1 MARPSVRILLQ
12 QREETFTAAERR
24 VVAVLLA
31 NYPSAAL
38 TSISQL
44 AGQAG
49 VSDPTVHRL
58 VVKLGFEGYPEFQRA
73 LLDEVDMRMNSP
85 LSRLESCADEPHAED
100 TQQAMLG
107 SLTLA
112 IGKTAEQASREDFEL
127 AVSLLADTKRTVF
140 SCGGRASRFLAAWLV
155 VLLSQLRPHARHVE
169 PSLEH
174 GSEAL
179 ADLEAGDVL
188 IVYDYRRY
196 QDSVVQFARAAH
208 ELGARIVLLTDEWR
222 SPIARFADAVLVSL
236 VQSAS
241 PFDTKV
247 PALAQTE
254 SIVAALVHRLPAEAT
269 TRLKRIEA
277 LRAGGV
283 AKDAQPAEH
292 SLHRHRTS

>member
-1 MARPSVRILLQ
+1 MRPPVRVLLK
-12 QREETFTAAERR
+12 QREATITASERR
-24 VVAVLLA
+24 VAAVLLA
-31 NYPSAAL
+31 NYPSAGL

-58 VVKLGFEGYPEFQRA
+58 VLKLGFDGYPEFQRA
-73 LLDEVDMRMNSP
+73 LLDEVDVRMNSP
-85 LSRLESCADEPHAED
+85 LSRLESLADEHHAED
-100 TQQAMLG
+100 TQQAMLR

-112 IGKTAEQASREDFEL
+112 IGKTAERASREDFEL
-127 AVSLLADTKRTVF
+127 AVSLLADTQRTVF
-140 SCGGRASRFLAAWLV
+140 SCGGRASRFLASWLV

-169 PSLEH
+169 PSLER

-188 IVYDYRRY
+188 VVYDYRRY

-222 SPIARFADAVLVSL
+222 SPIAGFADAVLVSL
-236 VQSAS
+236 VQSSS

-254 SIVAALVHRLPAEAT
+254 SLVAALVHRLPVEAT

-277 LRAGGV
+277 LRAGRV
-283 AKDAQPAEH
+283 AEDA
-292 SLHRHRTS
+292 

>member
-1 MARPSVRILLQ
+1 MARPPVRVLLK
-12 QREETFTAAERR
+12 QREATFTASERR

-31 NYPSAAL
+31 NYPSAGL
-38 TSISQL
+38 TSISQV

-58 VVKLGFEGYPEFQRA
+58 VLKLGFDGYPEFQRA
-73 LLDEVDMRMNSP
+73 LLDEVDVRMNSP
-85 LSRLESCADEPHAED
+85 LSRLESLADEHHAED
-100 TQQAMLG
+100 TQQAMLR

-112 IGKTAEQASREDFEL
+112 IGKTAERASREDFEL
-127 AVSLLADTKRTVF
+127 AVSLLADTQRTVF
-140 SCGGRASRFLAAWLV
+140 SCGGRASRFLASWLV

-169 PSLEH
+169 PSLER

-179 ADLEAGDVL
+179 ADLDAGDVL
-188 IVYDYRRY
+188 VVYDYRRY

-222 SPIARFADAVLVSL
+222 SPIASFADAVLVSL

-254 SIVAALVHRLPAEAT
+254 SLVAALVHRLPVEAT

-277 LRAGGV
+277 LRAGRV
-283 AKDAQPAEH
+283 AEDA
-292 SLHRHRTS
+292 

>member
-1 MARPSVRILLQ
+1 MRPPVRVLLK
-12 QREETFTAAERR
+12 QREATITASERR
-24 VVAVLLA
+24 VAAVLLA
-31 NYPSAAL
+31 NYPSAGL

-58 VVKLGFEGYPEFQRA
+58 VLKLGFDGYPEFQRA
-73 LLDEVDMRMNSP
+73 LLDEVDVRMNSP
-85 LSRLESCADEPHAED
+85 LSRLESLADEHHAQD
-100 TQQAMLG
+100 TQQAMLR

-112 IGKTAEQASREDFEL
+112 IGKTAERASREDFEL
-127 AVSLLADTKRTVF
+127 AVSLLADTQRTVF
-140 SCGGRASRFLAAWLV
+140 SCGGRASRFLASWLV

-169 PSLEH
+169 PSLER

-188 IVYDYRRY
+188 VVYDYRRY

-222 SPIARFADAVLVSL
+222 SPIAGFADAVLVSL
-236 VQSAS
+236 VQSSS

-254 SIVAALVHRLPAEAT
+254 SLVAALVHRLPVEAT

-277 LRAGGV
+277 LRAGRV
-283 AKDAQPAEH
+283 AEDA
-292 SLHRHRTS
+292 